1 MHASFPHAILCTLG
15 QLGALV
21 DFSMPRQAHSDFRA
35 APGSQHL

>member
-1 MHASFPHAILCTLG
+1 MHAYLPHAILCTLG

-21 DFSMPRQAHSDFRA
+21 DFSMTRQAHSDFPG